1 MVHVCGDSTRFNW
14 SHILQG
20 YFKGFGTTATTATS
34 TKRRNKSSF
43 TLREARLG
51 VYIETCV
58 DSMIIQ
64 SAIASSSLLTS
75 HVMTYICAWNH
86 RVPYPLFSL
95 QNSIRTTLSRGNR
108 HFFIY
113 KLLRFVM
120 GIASSIGFPI
130 TITLCHSIIYQKYQ
144 FHS

>member
-20 YFKGFGTTATTATS
+20 YVKGFGTTVTTETS
-34 TKRRNKSSF
+34 TKRQNKSSF

-51 VYIETCV
+51 VYTETCV
-58 DSMIIQ
+58 DSLSMQ

-75 HVMTYICAWNH
+75 HVMTHICAWNR

-95 QNSIRTTLSRGNR
+95 QNSIRTTLSRGSRN
-108 HFFIY
+108 FFIY
-113 KLLRFVM
+113 KLFRFVM
-120 GIASSIGFPI
+120 GIAISIGFPI
-130 TITLCHSIIYQKYQ
+130 TITLCHSITQQKSH